1 MGMVAGLAAAT
12 AATWAVVVAVLFVM
26 QRSILFVPDVTRP
39 DPADGRASMMTRV
52 HAETADGLR
61 LEGWWH
67 PPADGRPVVLYC
79 HGNGGNIGG
88 RDEKA
93 RRLIERGYGVL
104 LAGYRG
110 YGGNP
115 GSPSEDGL
123 IADGRAWLG
132 WLESRQFPAGSTLLY
147 GESLGSGVVTA
158 LALERP
164 VAALVLEAPYTSIVD
179 IAASRYWFVPV
190 RHLLLDQFD
199 TIGRLPGVT
208 APLLIVHGV
217 GDQVIPIAHGDRL
230 FAVATEPKRLVRLE
244 GGGHSDLF
252 DHGGL
257 EALDRF
263 VADLVRPG
271 T

>member
-1 MGMVAGLAAAT
+1 MGMVAGLAAAA
-12 AATWAVVVAVLFVM
+12 AATWVVLVAVLYVT

-39 DPADGRASMMTRV
+39 DPASSRAPMMTRV
-52 HAETADGLR
+52 HTETGDGLR

-93 RRLIERGYGVL
+93 RRLVELGYGVL

-115 GSPSEDGL
+115 GSPSETGL
-123 IADGRAWLG
+123 IADGRAWLD
-132 WLESRQFPAGSTLLY
+132 WLEAMQFPARATVLY

-164 VAALVLEAPYTSIVD
+164 VAGVVLEAPYTSIVD

-190 RHLLLDQFD
+190 RRLLLDRFD
-199 TIGRLPGVT
+199 TRSRLPGVV
-208 APLLIVHGV
+208 APLLILHGV
-217 GDQVIPIAHGDRL
+217 ADQVIPIAHGDQL
-230 FAVATEPKRLVRLE
+230 FAVATEPKRLVRLD

-252 DHGGL
+252 EHGAL

-263 VADLVRPG
+263 VNDMVRPG